1 MIPKL
6 RALLVAVASAAAF
19 ALLPSAPADAADAQ
33 GYYKTVGIGQ
43 KTCGEFLDAHRSKGD
58 DYRQFQDWF
67 EGYISAYN
75 RWTPGVSSVAGSTPM
90 ATHNAW
96 LVEFCTGSSSSFFS
110 KAVDRLVRDLGPK

>member
-6 RALLVAVASAAAF
+6 RALLVAGASTVAL
-19 ALLPSAPADAADAQ
+19 ALLLSAPADAADAQ
-33 GYYKTVGIGQ
+33 GYYKTVGVGK
-43 KTCGEFLDAHRSKGD
+43 KTCGEFLDAQKSKGD
-58 DYRQFQDWF
+58 EYRRFQDWF

-90 ATHNAW
+90 ATHTAW